1 MQEWKNNP
9 SKDVSLSIPGRRGTA
24 RHGWVSTARRPS
36 RRRGRRGSCCRRRK
50 HLQQLVGATSE
61 CEGVMSVGL
70 HRVYRAVWEYG
81 LRCEIRPSL
90 VKKNELGALNA
101 ICQRILV
108 TWVIRWYTS
117 KINPCLVF
125 FLGCLFKHT
134 RMAPSPYYCF
144 VWV

>member
-1 MQEWKNNP
+1 M
-9 SKDVSLSIPGRRGTA
+9 RGS
-24 RHGWVSTARRPS
+24 HVGWVAPRIQ
-36 RRRGRRGSCCRRRK
+36 GS
-50 HLQQLVGATSE
+50 LG
-61 CEGVMSVGL
+61 
-70 HRVYRAVWEYG
+70 
-81 LRCEIRPSL
+81 IRL
-90 VKKNELGALNA
+90 EMRNTTILGKKKNELGALNA

-134 RMAPSPYYCF
+134 RMAPTPYYCF